1 MTQNKPENAANE
13 NAETTIDM
21 PERTGCVRAL
31 LITVIVLGILLVGGL
46 AVVVGTIIK
55 RVTDDSPRPRPET
68 INGKISISEPG
79 FESIINVPEGAAL
92 MATEINDRKIILHL
106 RDAEG
111 DFLLLVNMKTGQE
124 IGRVRLKTQK
134 N

>member
-1 MTQNKPENAANE
+1 
-13 NAETTIDM
+13 M

-55 RVTDDSPRPRPET
+55 RVTDDSPSPRPET

-79 FESIINVPEGAAL
+79 FENIINVPEGAAL
-92 MATEINDRKIILHL
+92 IATEINDRKIILHL

-124 IGRVRLKTQK
+124 IGSVRLKTQK

>member
-55 RVTDDSPRPRPET
+55 RVTDDSPPPRPET
-68 INGKISISEPG
+68 INRKISISEPG

-92 MATEINDRKIILHL
+92 TATEINDRKIILHL

-111 DFLLLVNMKTGQE
+111 DFLLLVNMKNGQE

>member
-21 PERTGCVRAL
+21 PERTGCVRVL
-31 LITVIVLGILLVGGL
+31 LITVIVLGIVLVGGL
-46 AVVVGTIIK
+46 AVVIGTIIK
-55 RVTDDSPRPRPET
+55 RVTDVSPPPRPET

-92 MATEINDRKIILHL
+92 MATEINDRRIILHL

-124 IGRVRLKTQK
+124 IGRVQLKTQK

>member
-13 NAETTIDM
+13 NAQTTINM

-46 AVVVGTIIK
+46 AVVVGMIIK
-55 RVTDDSPRPRPET
+55 RVTDDSPPPRHET
-68 INGKISISEPG
+68 INRKISISEPG
-79 FESIINVPEGAAL
+79 FENIINVPEGAAL

-124 IGRVRLKTQK
+124 IGSVRLKTQK

>member
-1 MTQNKPENAANE
+1 
-13 NAETTIDM
+13 M

-31 LITVIVLGILLVGGL
+31 LITVILLGILLVGGL

-55 RVTDDSPRPRPET
+55 RVTDDSPHSIPET
-68 INGKISISEPG
+68 INGKISLSERG

-92 MATEINDRKIILHL
+92 MAIEINDSKVILHL
-106 RDAEG
+106 RDSKG
-111 DFLLLVNMKTGQE
+111 DFLLMVNMKTGQE
-124 IGRVRLKTQK
+124 IGRVRLRAQK